1 MFRCGNILRGCCVL
15 LGCGFMKVIRLKVPE
30 HLELSE
36 DEVRLLVAVELY
48 REGKL
53 TLKQAAELAD
63 LCVEDFIKELG
74 RRKVSVVNW
83 PVEELREELEEVDRL

>member
-1 MFRCGNILRGCCVL
+1 MARFLSVGAYLLVEVLCGVGVSFSFGLLCIVRGV
-15 LGCGFMKVIRLKVPE
+15 FMKVIRLKFPE

-63 LCVEDFIKELG
+63 LCVEDFIKELS
-74 RRKVSVVNW
+74 RREVSVVN
-83 PVEELREELEEVDRL
+83 

>member
-1 MFRCGNILRGCCVL
+1 MFRCGNILCGCCVL
-15 LGCGFMKVIRLKVPE
+15 FGCGFMKVIRLKVPE
-30 HLELSE
+30 DVSE

-48 REGKL
+48 RESKL
-53 TLKQAAELAD
+53 TLKQAAELAN

-83 PVEELREELEEVDRL
+83 PVEELKEELEEVDRL